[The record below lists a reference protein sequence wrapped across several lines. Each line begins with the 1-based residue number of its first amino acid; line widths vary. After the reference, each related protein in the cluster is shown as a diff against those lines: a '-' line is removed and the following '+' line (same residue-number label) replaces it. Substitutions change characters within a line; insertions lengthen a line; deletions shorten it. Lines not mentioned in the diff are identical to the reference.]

1 MVNYGNVPGVQQGY
15 NTAMQGPQQPQ
26 AQVPNKPTTDYSNW
40 INPNQNASMQPAPPT
55 EQRGITVSYMVQSRA
70 EYASIYPPAG
80 QTVAIFNFPD
90 HELCLKA
97 KDMWGI
103 DLGMRTFDLSET
115 TPIAQVQGNTNQNGQ
130 VSVSERQ
137 AEPQVSKQEFDELKA
152 SLNSLI
158 KELKG

>member
-1 MVNYGNVPGVQQGY
+1 MVNYGNVPGMQQNY
-15 NTAMQGPQQPQ
+15 NTGMQGAQ
-26 AQVPNKPTTDYSNW
+26 AQAPAKPATDYSSW
-40 INPNQNASMQPAPPT
+40 INPQPNQSPQPAPPT

-103 DLGMRTFDLSET
+103 DLGMRTFDLTET
-115 TPIAQVQGNTNQNGQ
+115 TPIAQVQNGQ
-130 VSVSERQ
+130 TVTQEKQ
-137 AEPQVSKQEFDELKA
+137 ADPQVTKAEFDELKA

>member
-1 MVNYGNVPGVQQGY
+1 MVNYGNVPGMQQNY
-15 NTAMQGPQQPQ
+15 NTGMQGAQ
-26 AQVPNKPTTDYSNW
+26 AQATAKPATDYSSW
-40 INPNQNASMQPAPPT
+40 INPQPNQTPQPAPPT

-103 DLGMRTFDLSET
+103 DLGMRTFDLTET
-115 TPIAQVQGNTNQNGQ
+115 TPIAQVQNGQ
-130 VSVSERQ
+130 TAVQEKQ
-137 AEPQVSKQEFDELKA
+137 ADPQVTKAEFDELKA

>member
-1 MVNYGNVPGVQQGY
+1 MVNYGNVPGMQQNY
-15 NTAMQGPQQPQ
+15 NQGMQGAQ
-26 AQVPNKPTTDYSNW
+26 AQAPAKPATDYSSW
-40 INPNQNASMQPAPPT
+40 INPQPNQTPQPAPPT

-103 DLGMRTFDLSET
+103 DLGMRTFDLTET
-115 TPIAQVQGNTNQNGQ
+115 TPIAQVQNGQ
-130 VSVSERQ
+130 AVIQEKQ
-137 AEPQVSKQEFDELKA
+137 ADPQVTKAEFDELKA

>member
-1 MVNYGNVPGVQQGY
+1 MVNYGNVPGMQQNY
-15 NTAMQGPQQPQ
+15 NTGMQGAQ
-26 AQVPNKPTTDYSNW
+26 AQAPAKPATDYSSW
-40 INPNQNASMQPAPPT
+40 INPQPNQTPQPAPPT

-103 DLGMRTFDLSET
+103 DLGMRTFDLTET
-115 TPIAQVQGNTNQNGQ
+115 TPIVQVQNGQ
-130 VSVSERQ
+130 PVTQEKQ
-137 AEPQVSKQEFDELKA
+137 ADPQVTKAEFDELKA

>member
-1 MVNYGNVPGVQQGY
+1 
-15 NTAMQGPQQPQ
+15 MQGAQ
-26 AQVPNKPTTDYSNW
+26 AQATAKPATDYSSW
-40 INPNQNASMQPAPPT
+40 INPQPNQTPQPAPPT

-103 DLGMRTFDLSET
+103 DLGMRTFDLTET
-115 TPIAQVQGNTNQNGQ
+115 TPIAQVQNGQ
-130 VSVSERQ
+130 TAVQEKQ
-137 AEPQVSKQEFDELKA
+137 ADPQVTKAEFDELKA

>member
-1 MVNYGNVPGVQQGY
+1 MVNYGNVPGMQQNY
-15 NTAMQGPQQPQ
+15 NTGMQGAQ
-26 AQVPNKPTTDYSNW
+26 AQAPAKPATDYSSW
-40 INPNQNASMQPAPPT
+40 INPQPNQPPQPAPPT

-103 DLGMRTFDLSET
+103 DLGMRTFDLTET
-115 TPIAQVQGNTNQNGQ
+115 TPIAQVQNGQ
-130 VSVSERQ
+130 TPIQEKQ
-137 AEPQVSKQEFDELKA
+137 ADPQVTKAEFDELKA

>member
-1 MVNYGNVPGVQQGY
+1 MVNYGNVPGMQQNY
-15 NTAMQGPQQPQ
+15 NTGIQGAQ
-26 AQVPNKPTTDYSNW
+26 AQAPAKPATDYSSW
-40 INPNQNASMQPAPPT
+40 INPQPNQPPQPAPPT

-103 DLGMRTFDLSET
+103 DLGMRTFDLTET
-115 TPIAQVQGNTNQNGQ
+115 TPIAQVQNGQ
-130 VSVSERQ
+130 TVIQEKQ
-137 AEPQVSKQEFDELKA
+137 ADPQVTKAEFDELKA

>member
-1 MVNYGNVPGVQQGY
+1 MVNYGNVPGMQQNY
-15 NTAMQGPQQPQ
+15 NTGMQGAQ
-26 AQVPNKPTTDYSNW
+26 AQAPAKPATDYSSW
-40 INPNQNASMQPAPPT
+40 INPQPNQTPQPAPPT

-103 DLGMRTFDLSET
+103 DLGMRTFDLTET
-115 TPIAQVQGNTNQNGQ
+115 TPIAQVQNGQ
-130 VSVSERQ
+130 TVTQEKQVD
-137 AEPQVSKQEFDELKA
+137 PQVTKAEFDELKA

>member
-1 MVNYGNVPGVQQGY
+1 MVNYGNVPGMQQNY
-15 NTAMQGPQQPQ
+15 NTGMQGAQ
-26 AQVPNKPTTDYSNW
+26 AQASAKPTTDYSSW
-40 INPNQNASMQPAPPT
+40 INPQPNQTPQPAPPT

-103 DLGMRTFDLSET
+103 DLGMRTFDLTET
-115 TPIAQVQGNTNQNGQ
+115 TPIAQVQNGQ
-130 VSVSERQ
+130 TAVQEKQ
-137 AEPQVSKQEFDELKA
+137 ADPQVTKAEFDELKA

>member
-1 MVNYGNVPGVQQGY
+1 MVNYGNVPGMQQNY
-15 NTAMQGPQQPQ
+15 NTGMQGAQ
-26 AQVPNKPTTDYSNW
+26 AQAPAKPATDYSSW
-40 INPNQNASMQPAPPT
+40 INPQPNQTPQPAPPT

-103 DLGMRTFDLSET
+103 DLGMRTFDLTET
-115 TPIAQVQGNTNQNGQ
+115 TPIAQVQNGQ
-130 VSVSERQ
+130 PVTQEKQ
-137 AEPQVSKQEFDELKA
+137 ADPQVTKAEFDELKA

>member
-1 MVNYGNVPGVQQGY
+1 MVNYGNVPGMQQNY
-15 NTAMQGPQQPQ
+15 NTGMQGAQ
-26 AQVPNKPTTDYSNW
+26 AQAPTKPATDYSSW
-40 INPNQNASMQPAPPT
+40 INPQPNQAPQPAPPT

-103 DLGMRTFDLSET
+103 DLGMRTFDLTET
-115 TPIAQVQGNTNQNGQ
+115 TPIAQVQNGQ
-130 VSVSERQ
+130 ATTQEKQ
-137 AEPQVSKQEFDELKA
+137 ADPQVTKAEFDELKA

>member
-1 MVNYGNVPGVQQGY
+1 MVNYGNVPGMQQNY
-15 NTAMQGPQQPQ
+15 NAGMQGAQ
-26 AQVPNKPTTDYSNW
+26 AQAPAKPATDYSSW
-40 INPNQNASMQPAPPT
+40 INPQPNQTPQPAPPT

-103 DLGMRTFDLSET
+103 DLGMRTFDLTET
-115 TPIAQVQGNTNQNGQ
+115 TPIAQVQNGQ
-130 VSVSERQ
+130 TVIQEKQ
-137 AEPQVSKQEFDELKA
+137 ADPQVTKAEFDELKA

>member
-1 MVNYGNVPGVQQGY
+1 MVNYGNVPGMQQNY
-15 NTAMQGPQQPQ
+15 NTGMQGAQ
-26 AQVPNKPTTDYSNW
+26 AQAQAKPATDYSSW
-40 INPNQNASMQPAPPT
+40 INPQPNQTPQPAPPT

-103 DLGMRTFDLSET
+103 DLGMRTFDLTET
-115 TPIAQVQGNTNQNGQ
+115 TPIAQVQNGQ
-130 VSVSERQ
+130 TAAQEKQVD
-137 AEPQVSKQEFDELKA
+137 PQVTKAEFDELKA

>member
-1 MVNYGNVPGVQQGY
+1 MVNYPNQPGMQAY
-15 NTAMQGPQQPQ
+15 NPANTQNQMQTP
-26 AQVPNKPTTDYSNW
+26 QVPNKPADYSNW
-40 INPNQNASMQPAPPT
+40 INPSANPSMQAPPT

-103 DLGMRTFDLSET
+103 DLGMRTFDLTET
-115 TPIAQVQGNTNQNGQ
+115 TPIAQVQGTGNQNGQ
-130 VSVSERQ
+130 MQIPEKQS
-137 AEPQVSKQEFDELKA
+137 EPQVSKQEFDELKA